1 VKILLFGANGQVGW
15 ELQRSLAPLGQIKAC
30 DRREADFI
38 NLDRLREIIREY
50 SPDVIVN
57 AAAYTAVDKAEDD
70 LDIAYCINAE
80 AVGLLG
86 GEAKR
91 LNAWLIHYST
101 DYVFDGTKSGP
112 YLENDQPNP
121 LSVYGKTKL
130 KGEEAIC
137 ESGCKYLIFRTSW
150 VYSAHGSNFAK
161 TILRLA
167 KERDVLNV
175 VADQIGAPTSAEL
188 IADITALAL
197 YRIIGATNSI
207 HPQGSNPL
215 FSEQAIGIYHLTP
228 TGETSWFGF
237 AKYLLKEAQKCGID
251 LRINPENVHP
261 ITTADYPV
269 PAKRPANSR
278 LNTNKLTEVFGVSL
292 PQWQSSIDRLV
303 MALTQQKII

>member
-1 VKILLFGANGQVGW
+1 MKILLFGSSGQVGW
-15 ELQRSLAPLGQIKAC
+15 ELQRSLAPLGEVKAC
-30 DRREADFI
+30 NRQEADFE
-38 NLDRLREIIREY
+38 NPDRLREIIRKY
-50 SPDVIVN
+50 APDVIVN
-57 AAAYTAVDKAEDD
+57 AAAYTAVDKVEDD
-70 LDIAYCINAE
+70 PDTAHCINAE

-86 GEAKR
+86 DEAKR
-91 LNAWLIHYST
+91 LNAWLVHYST
-101 DYVFDGTKSGP
+101 DYVFDGTKSEP

-121 LSVYGKTKL
+121 LSVYGRTKL

-175 VADQIGAPTSAEL
+175 VADQVGAPTSAEL

-197 YRIIGATNSI
+197 YRITGVKNSI
-207 HPQGSNPL
+207 HPRESHPL
-215 FSEQAIGIYHLTP
+215 FPEQAIGIYHLTP
-228 TGETSWFGF
+228 RGETSWYGF
-237 AKYLLKEAQKCGID
+237 AKRLLTEAQERGID
-251 LRINPENVHP
+251 LRINPDNIHP

-278 LNTNKLTEVFGVSL
+278 LNTDKLTEVFGVS
-292 PQWQSSIDRLV
+292 PPHWQRPIDRLV
-303 MALTQQKII
+303 MTLIQQKII